1 MALIEFTENLI
12 TDLHKANSV
21 LHMLDF
27 LLVFNFVNIM
37 YLLLFNIVQH
47 GTLLQKLALTSIIVC
62 SLFVIPMSVFGALVF
77 RKFRRRRV

>member
-21 LHMLDF
+21 LHLLDF

-37 YLLLFNIVQH
+37 YLLIFHIVQQ
-47 GTLLQKLALTSIIVC
+47 GTLLQKLALTSVIMC
-62 SLFVIPMSVFGALVF
+62 SLFVIPAIILGMLVF